1 MSDGL
6 EVFKV
11 APCIRSMDRYRCHR
25 HGGGRGFPF
34 ARTRGKRTQG
44 NDGEDSLSMSDL
56 VHPVVRESRRSE
68 LRDLRERVP
77 LLSLLRKDLA
87 SNGGTWLPLIIV
99 LAAIAGVAY
108 VDHLVVSLS
117 LVYLYTLP
125 LTIGAIFLRKEI
137 SYGLIVACILFH
149 YFFHYFDSPRHIHL
163 GLRIF
168 HDLSAL
174 FCLTVVV
181 YVLQRY
187 IERQQLLIKTVQQQ
201 RDSLLKEVELAAQ
214 VQRLFLPSGKP
225 AIPGLEIAGMMHPAR
240 GVGGDYYDYFP
251 IDAHT
256 TQAIIA
262 DVSGKGVP
270 AALLMAATAAAL
282 RLEANRD
289 RNMLQQVE
297 RLNTEIGAVSDPEQ
311 YVTLLVAEIDTNK
324 RTIHYVNCGHNP
336 ALLFRAKTGM
346 LTRLN
351 SSCPPIGLSPEEIC
365 ELSSEDLMA
374 GDVLVFY
381 TDGVTEAENQRG
393 EEFGMERLSATV
405 LRSSLLSAEDLRNNI
420 YNAAADFCGD
430 NFNDD
435 MTILVV
441 KCNFERAS
449 NPSS

>member
-1 MSDGL
+1 MTRIPLGTRLIDPGGPELPMSRS
-6 EVFKV
+6 
-11 APCIRSMDRYRCHR
+11 APALQTPYPL
-25 HGGGRGFPF
+25 GP
-34 ARTRGKRTQG
+34 
-44 NDGEDSLSMSDL
+44 
-56 VHPVVRESRRSE
+56 PVRESARTSSRHPRE
-68 LRDLRERVP
+68 LVP
-77 LLSLLRKDLA
+77 LLSLLQQDVAPSRP
-87 SNGGTWLPLIIV
+87 TWLPLVLV
-99 LAAIAGVAY
+99 LAAIAVVAY
-108 VDHLVVSLS
+108 ADHLVVSLS

-125 LTIGAIFLRKEI
+125 LTVGAIFLRKEI

-187 IERQQLLIKTVQQQ
+187 VERQKLLIKTVQQQ
-201 RDSLLKEVELAAQ
+201 RDDLLKDVGLAAQ

-225 AIPGLEIAGMMHPAR
+225 AIAGLEIAGMMHPAR

-324 RTIHYVNCGHNP
+324 RIVRFVNCGHNP

-346 LTRLN
+346 LTQLD
-351 SSCPPIGLSPEEIC
+351 SSCPPIGLYPEEIC
-365 ELSSEDLMA
+365 KLASEDLAA
-374 GDVLVFY
+374 GDVLVLY
-381 TDGVTEAENQRG
+381 TDGVTEAENRLA

-405 LRSSLLSAEDLRNNI
+405 LRGPSLSAQDLMTDI
-420 YNAAADFCGD
+420 YNTAADFCGD

-441 KCNFERAS
+441 KCNFDGS
-449 NPSS
+449 PTVIPKNIP